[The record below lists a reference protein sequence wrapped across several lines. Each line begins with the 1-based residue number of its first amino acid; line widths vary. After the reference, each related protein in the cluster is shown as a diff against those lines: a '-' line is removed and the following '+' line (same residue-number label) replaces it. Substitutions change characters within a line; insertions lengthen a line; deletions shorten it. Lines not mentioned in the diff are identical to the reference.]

1 MGSLVPWVP
10 PEGLNG
16 KPTACW
22 FLQPLL
28 SFQEI
33 RLLFGHLALVWS
45 VTGHAEIPQTIIV
58 SAGSLRNHLQVLNF
72 PFGSSNWH
80 EEEKNTWNPTALPIM
95 RSWLWPLCQNSVL
108 V

>member
-45 VTGHAEIPQTIIV
+45 VTGHAEIPQTVKV
-58 SAGSLRNHLQVLNF
+58 SAGSPRNYLQVLNF
-72 PFGSSNWH
+72 PFGSSDWH
-80 EEEKNTWNPTALPIM
+80 EEEKILGIQQH
-95 RSWLWPLCQNSVL
+95 CQL
-108 V
+108 